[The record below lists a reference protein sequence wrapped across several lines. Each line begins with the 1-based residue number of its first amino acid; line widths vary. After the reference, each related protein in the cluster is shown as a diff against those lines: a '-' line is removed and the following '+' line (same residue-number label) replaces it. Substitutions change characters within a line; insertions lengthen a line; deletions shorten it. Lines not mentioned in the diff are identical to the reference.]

1 MRPGSSRYFPP
12 AFHWSPRPYLSCV
25 FVVASGC
32 HHQLGAPPGGSGPH
46 RLPLKMPWGPVVQVR
61 ITDLVQGVSQRTPS
75 TEFTTEFLGS
85 PEHCKYLL
93 TKGLRIKLW
102 EGGRGA
108 GSQDIFLPRIQSL
121 CHQDPHPKLCPPG
134 HCLEPGLQWKL
145 HLPIQSSKYREPH
158 NCTARHHCNHHP
170 AMLQTQTGLTGR
182 AEARAQLEI
191 TEVLTAMAS

>member
-1 MRPGSSRYFPP
+1 M
-12 AFHWSPRPYLSCV
+12 
-25 FVVASGC
+25 VASGC

-46 RLPLKMPWGPVVQVR
+46 RLPLKMPWGPVVQVC

-121 CHQDPHPKLCPPG
+121 CHQDPHPKLCPLG
-134 HCLEPGLQWKL
+134 HCLSQDCSGSCTFLYKVANTETHTAPPPGIIVTT
-145 HLPIQSSKYREPH
+145 IQPCCRLRQ
-158 NCTARHHCNHHP
+158 A
-170 AMLQTQTGLTGR
+170 
-182 AEARAQLEI
+182 
-191 TEVLTAMAS
+191 

>member
-1 MRPGSSRYFPP
+1 MRPGSPRYFPP
-12 AFHWSPRPYLSCV
+12 GFHWFPRPYLSYV

-32 HHQLGAPPGGSGPH
+32 HHQLGAPPDGSGPH
-46 RLPLKMPWGPVVQVR
+46 RLPLKMPWGPVVQVH

-85 PEHCKYLL
+85 PEHCKYL
-93 TKGLRIKLW
+93 LRIKLW

-134 HCLEPGLQWKL
+134 HCLSQDCRGSCTFLYKVANTENRTAPPPGIIVTTISHAADSDRLNRTSW
-145 HLPIQSSKYREPH
+145 
-158 NCTARHHCNHHP
+158 
-170 AMLQTQTGLTGR
+170 
-182 AEARAQLEI
+182 ARAQLEI
-191 TEVLTAMAS
+191 TEVLTAIAS